1 MDARPL
7 DANLFGKQL
16 GMNGSRPAIDKC
28 FYGLGVFCL
37 TVAIVL
43 IGKPVL
49 APLALGCIL
58 AFVLTPIVRSLE
70 ARGWGRGTS
79 VGLTVSLV
87 LIVAAALSVAFAT
100 QVSQLAAELPSHS
113 QEIESKVARLRQAV
127 PFLPDRVW
135 NTLDDVTGKASDATK
150 PEDETAK
157 VETRFLNGLFIER
170 YLIVE
175 RDQGSSWLDV
185 LPWVVLPMLEP
196 LGTAALAL
204 VLAVFMTAKRD
215 DLRNRLLAILGR
227 ARLSQTTQLLSDS
240 SYRLSRYLL
249 GLVAVNLGFAVAF
262 AIGLFLIGVPYVALW
277 GCVAFFFRFIP
288 WVGTALSMLLPLAVS
303 IATQHG
309 WWPPLAVAALYGAL
323 EFTTG
328 NFVEPWLFG
337 RSVGMNVIAVLV
349 AIVFW
354 TWAWGLVGLLL
365 ATPLTLMLVTL
376 GRHFPCFGW
385 LNLLLGDSHPLP
397 LHVAFYQRILAKD
410 GVESVAMLTAAQQQ
424 SGHAVAMQSLI
435 LASLAHADRE
445 FRRGAINKS
454 QYQELVD
461 EANRLSERLILDA
474 EQPVSGEAQTTI
486 ATVAEEVAET
496 AEPIEPTKVT
506 AFSLGDDRGLQ
517 AIRVLF
523 ATKPSM
529 EVSIEHQPLT
539 LKLAKKCV
547 AEHVEIVVLSVA
559 DRQGRARL
567 ESACRML
574 RRCGYEGW
582 IAAGWWRQHGIAERY
597 RRQLKEA
604 GADYVTH
611 RVYAMDRMLNY
622 VEKKQAQHREP
633 NVDVTITTR
642 VQTVLSNA

>member
-1 MDARPL
+1 MDR
-7 DANLFGKQL
+7 
-16 GMNGSRPAIDKC
+16 SRPTIERC
-28 FYGLGVFCL
+28 FYGVAIFCL
-37 TVAIVL
+37 TVAVIV

-49 APLALGCIL
+49 APLALACIL
-58 AFVLTPIVRSLE
+58 AFVLTPIVRALE
-70 ARGWGRGTS
+70 ARGLSRGSS
-79 VGLTVSLV
+79 VGFTVSLV
-87 LIVAAALSVAFAT
+87 VVVAAALSVAFVT
-100 QVSQLAAELPSHS
+100 QLSQLAYELPSHS
-113 QEIESKVARLRQAV
+113 QEIEAKVARLRQAV
-127 PFLPDRVW
+127 PFLPERVW
-135 NTLDDVTGKASDATK
+135 DTLDDVTGKASDAAT
-150 PEDETAK
+150 PDGETAQ
-157 VETRFLNGLFIER
+157 VETQFLNGLFIER

-175 RDQGSSWLDV
+175 REQGSPWLEV

-196 LGTAALAL
+196 LGTGALAL
-204 VLAVFMTAKRD
+204 VLAVFLTAKRD
-215 DLRNRLLAILGR
+215 DLRNRLLALLGR

-249 GLVAVNLGFAVAF
+249 GLVAVNLGFAAAF
-262 AIGLFLIGVPYVALW
+262 SLGLFVIGVPYAALW

-309 WWPPLAVAALYGAL
+309 WWPPLAVAGLYGFL

-337 RSVGMNVIAVLV
+337 RSVGMNVVAVLV

-385 LNLLLGDSHPLP
+385 LSLLLGDSHPLP

-410 GVESVAMLTAAQQQ
+410 NVESAAMLTTVQQA
-424 SGHAVAMQSLI
+424 SGHAQALQTLI
-435 LASLAHADRE
+435 LESLSHADRE
-445 FRRGAINKS
+445 LRRGAINKS
-454 QYQELVD
+454 QYQNLVD
-461 EANRLSERLILDA
+461 EANRLSERLILHA
-474 EQPVSGEAQTTI
+474 EQQANAEVNAAISGALENSPTPLA
-486 ATVAEEVAET
+486 
-496 AEPIEPTKVT
+496 AEPVEATKVT

-523 ATKPSM
+523 ADKPTM
-529 EVSIEHQPLT
+529 DVSIRHQPMS
-539 LKLAKKCV
+539 LKQAKKCV
-547 AEHVEIVVLSVA
+547 ADHTEIVVLSVA

-582 IAAGWWRQHGIAERY
+582 IAAGWWRGHGIAERY

-611 RVYAMDRMLNY
+611 RVYAMDRMINY
-622 VEKKQAQHREP
+622 VEKNQAQHREP
-633 NVDVTITTR
+633 SVDVTITTT

>member
-1 MDARPL
+1 
-7 DANLFGKQL
+7 
-16 GMNGSRPAIDKC
+16 MNRSRPAIEKC
-28 FYGLGVFCL
+28 FYGVGVFCL
-37 TVAIVL
+37 SVAVIV

-58 AFVLTPIVRSLE
+58 AFVLTPIVRALE
-70 ARGWGRGTS
+70 ARGLGRGAS
-79 VGLTVSLV
+79 VGFTVGLV
-87 LIVAAALSVAFAT
+87 LIVAAALSVAFMT

-113 QEIESKVARLRQAV
+113 AEIESKVERLRQAV
-127 PFLPDRVW
+127 PFLPERVW
-135 NTLDDVTGKASDATK
+135 DTLDDVTGKASDVATG
-150 PEDETAK
+150 EDGTAE
-157 VETRFLNGLFIER
+157 VETRFLNGFFIER
-170 YLIVE
+170 YFIVE
-175 RDQGSSWLDV
+175 RDQGSPWLEA

-204 VLAVFMTAKRD
+204 VLAVFLTAKRD

-262 AIGLFLIGVPYVALW
+262 SLGLFVIGVPYAALW

-309 WWPPLAVAALYGAL
+309 WWPPLAVAGLYGVL

-337 RSVGMNVIAVLV
+337 RSVGMNVVAVLV

-385 LNLLLGDSHPLP
+385 LSLLLGDSHPLP

-410 GVESVAMLTAAQQQ
+410 AVESAAMLTAAQAE
-424 SGHAVAMQSLI
+424 SGHAMALQSLI
-435 LASLAHADRE
+435 LESLVHADRE
-445 FRRGAINKS
+445 LRRGAISKS
-454 QYQELVD
+454 QHQELTE
-461 EANRLSERLILDA
+461 EANRLSERLILHA
-474 EQPVSGEAQTTI
+474 EQQASAAVTTALAGVADAVPTAVAVEAGEL
-486 ATVAEEVAET
+486 
-496 AEPIEPTKVT
+496 TKVT

-517 AIRVLF
+517 AMRVLF
-523 ATKPSM
+523 ADKPTM
-529 EVSIEHQPLT
+529 DVAIRHQPMS
-539 LKLAKKCV
+539 LKLAKKCA
-547 AEHVEIVVLSVA
+547 AEHIEIVVLSVA

-582 IAAGWWRQHGIAERY
+582 IAAGWWRQHGISERY

-622 VEKKQAQHREP
+622 VEKNHAQHREP
-633 NVDVTITTR
+633 SVDVTITTK

>member
-1 MDARPL
+1 MDR
-7 DANLFGKQL
+7 
-16 GMNGSRPAIDKC
+16 SRPTIEKC
-28 FYGLGVFCL
+28 FYGVAIFCL
-37 TVAIVL
+37 TVAVIV

-49 APLALGCIL
+49 APLALACIL
-58 AFVLTPIVRSLE
+58 AFVLTPIVRALE
-70 ARGWGRGTS
+70 ARGLSRGSS
-79 VGLTVSLV
+79 VGFTVSLV
-87 LIVAAALSVAFAT
+87 VVVAAALSVAFVT
-100 QVSQLAAELPSHS
+100 QLSQLAYELPSHS
-113 QEIESKVARLRQAV
+113 QEIEAKVARLRQAV
-127 PFLPDRVW
+127 PFLPERVW
-135 NTLDDVTGKASDATK
+135 DTLDDVTGKASDAAT
-150 PEDETAK
+150 PDGETAQ
-157 VETRFLNGLFIER
+157 VETQFLNGLFIER

-175 RDQGSSWLDV
+175 REQGSPWLEV

-196 LGTAALAL
+196 LGTGALAL
-204 VLAVFMTAKRD
+204 VLAVFLTAKRD
-215 DLRNRLLAILGR
+215 DLRNRLLALLGR

-249 GLVAVNLGFAVAF
+249 GLVAVNLGFAAAF
-262 AIGLFLIGVPYVALW
+262 SLGLFVIGVPYAALW

-309 WWPPLAVAALYGAL
+309 WWPPLAVAGLYGFL

-337 RSVGMNVIAVLV
+337 RSVGMNVVAVLV

-385 LNLLLGDSHPLP
+385 LSLLLGDSHPLP

-410 GVESVAMLTAAQQQ
+410 NVESAAMLTTVQQA
-424 SGHAVAMQSLI
+424 SGHAQALQTLI
-435 LASLAHADRE
+435 LESLSHADRE
-445 FRRGAINKS
+445 LRRGAINKS
-454 QYQELVD
+454 QYQDLVD
-461 EANRLSERLILDA
+461 EANRLSERLILHA
-474 EQPVSGEAQTTI
+474 EQQANAEVNAAISGALENSPTPLAVEPVEA
-486 ATVAEEVAET
+486 
-496 AEPIEPTKVT
+496 TKVT

-523 ATKPSM
+523 ADKPTM
-529 EVSIEHQPLT
+529 DVSIRHQPMS
-539 LKLAKKCV
+539 LKQAKKCV
-547 AEHVEIVVLSVA
+547 ADHTEIVVLSVA

-582 IAAGWWRQHGIAERY
+582 IAAGWWRGHGIAERY

-611 RVYAMDRMLNY
+611 RVYAMDRMINY
-622 VEKKQAQHREP
+622 VEKNQAQHREP
-633 NVDVTITTR
+633 SVDVTITTT

>member
-1 MDARPL
+1 MDR
-7 DANLFGKQL
+7 
-16 GMNGSRPAIDKC
+16 SRPTIERC
-28 FYGLGVFCL
+28 FYGVAIFCL
-37 TVAIVL
+37 TVAVIV

-49 APLALGCIL
+49 APLALACIL
-58 AFVLTPIVRSLE
+58 AFVLTPIVRALE
-70 ARGWGRGTS
+70 ARGLSRGSS
-79 VGLTVSLV
+79 VGFTVSLV
-87 LIVAAALSVAFAT
+87 VVVAAALSVAFVT
-100 QVSQLAAELPSHS
+100 QLSQLAYELPSHS
-113 QEIESKVARLRQAV
+113 QEIEAKVARLRQAV
-127 PFLPDRVW
+127 PFLPERVW
-135 NTLDDVTGKASDATK
+135 DTLDDVTGKASDAAT
-150 PEDETAK
+150 PDGETAQ
-157 VETRFLNGLFIER
+157 VETQFLNGLFIER

-175 RDQGSSWLDV
+175 REQGSPWLEV

-196 LGTAALAL
+196 LGTGALAL
-204 VLAVFMTAKRD
+204 VLAVFLTAKRD
-215 DLRNRLLAILGR
+215 DLRNRLLALLGR

-249 GLVAVNLGFAVAF
+249 GLVAVNLGFAAAF
-262 AIGLFLIGVPYVALW
+262 SLGLFVIGVPYAALW

-309 WWPPLAVAALYGAL
+309 WWPPLAVAGLYGFL

-337 RSVGMNVIAVLV
+337 RSVGMNVVAVLV

-385 LNLLLGDSHPLP
+385 LSLLLGDSHPLP

-410 GVESVAMLTAAQQQ
+410 NVESAAMLTTVQQA
-424 SGHAVAMQSLI
+424 SGHAQALQTLI
-435 LASLAHADRE
+435 LESLSHADRE
-445 FRRGAINKS
+445 LRRGAINKS
-454 QYQELVD
+454 QYQDLVD
-461 EANRLSERLILDA
+461 EANRLSERLILHA
-474 EQPVSGEAQTTI
+474 EQQANAEVNAAISGALENSPPPLA
-486 ATVAEEVAET
+486 
-496 AEPIEPTKVT
+496 AEPVEATKVT

-523 ATKPSM
+523 ADKPTM
-529 EVSIEHQPLT
+529 DVSIRHQPMS
-539 LKLAKKCV
+539 LKQAKKCV
-547 AEHVEIVVLSVA
+547 ADHTEIVVLSVA

-582 IAAGWWRQHGIAERY
+582 IAAGWWRGHGIAERY

-611 RVYAMDRMLNY
+611 RVYAMDRMINY
-622 VEKKQAQHREP
+622 VEKNQAQHREP
-633 NVDVTITTR
+633 SVDVTITTT

>member
-1 MDARPL
+1 MDR
-7 DANLFGKQL
+7 
-16 GMNGSRPAIDKC
+16 SRPTIERC
-28 FYGLGVFCL
+28 FYGVAIFCL
-37 TVAIVL
+37 TVAVIV

-49 APLALGCIL
+49 APLALACIL
-58 AFVLTPIVRSLE
+58 AFVLTPIVRALE
-70 ARGWGRGTS
+70 ARGLSRGSS
-79 VGLTVSLV
+79 VGFTVSLV
-87 LIVAAALSVAFAT
+87 VVVAAALSVAFVT
-100 QVSQLAAELPSHS
+100 QLSQLAYELPSHS
-113 QEIESKVARLRQAV
+113 QEIEAKVARLRQAV
-127 PFLPDRVW
+127 PFLPERVW
-135 NTLDDVTGKASDATK
+135 DTLDDVTGKASDAAT
-150 PEDETAK
+150 PDGETAQ
-157 VETRFLNGLFIER
+157 VETQFLNGLFIER

-175 RDQGSSWLDV
+175 REQGSPWLEV

-196 LGTAALAL
+196 LGTGALAL
-204 VLAVFMTAKRD
+204 VLAVFLTAKRD
-215 DLRNRLLAILGR
+215 DLRNRLLALLGR

-249 GLVAVNLGFAVAF
+249 GLVAVNLGFAAAF
-262 AIGLFLIGVPYVALW
+262 SLGLFVIGVPYAALW

-309 WWPPLAVAALYGAL
+309 WWPPLAVAGLYGFL

-337 RSVGMNVIAVLV
+337 RSVGMNVVAVLV

-385 LNLLLGDSHPLP
+385 LSLLLGDSHPLP

-410 GVESVAMLTAAQQQ
+410 NVESAAMLTTVQQA
-424 SGHAVAMQSLI
+424 SGHAQALQTLI
-435 LASLAHADRE
+435 LESLSHADRE
-445 FRRGAINKS
+445 LRRGAINKS
-454 QYQELVD
+454 QYQDLVD
-461 EANRLSERLILDA
+461 EANRLSERLILHA
-474 EQPVSGEAQTTI
+474 EQQANAEVNAAISGALENSPTPLA
-486 ATVAEEVAET
+486 
-496 AEPIEPTKVT
+496 AEPVEATKVT

-523 ATKPSM
+523 ADKPTM
-529 EVSIEHQPLT
+529 DVSIRHQPMS
-539 LKLAKKCV
+539 LKQAKKCV
-547 AEHVEIVVLSVA
+547 ADHTEIVVLSVA

-582 IAAGWWRQHGIAERY
+582 IAAGWWRGHGIAERY

-611 RVYAMDRMLNY
+611 RVYAMDRMINY
-622 VEKKQAQHREP
+622 VEKNQAQHREP
-633 NVDVTITTR
+633 SVDVTITTT

>member
-1 MDARPL
+1 
-7 DANLFGKQL
+7 
-16 GMNGSRPAIDKC
+16 MNRSRPAIEKC
-28 FYGLGVFCL
+28 FYGVGVFCL
-37 TVAIVL
+37 SVAVIV

-70 ARGWGRGTS
+70 ARGLGRGS
-79 VGLTVSLV
+79 AVGFTVGLV

-100 QVSQLAAELPSHS
+100 QLSQLATELPSHS
-113 QEIESKVARLRQAV
+113 QEIESKVTRLRQAV

-135 NTLDDVTGKASDATK
+135 DTLDDVTGKASDAATG
-150 PEDETAK
+150 EGEATE
-157 VETRFLNGLFIER
+157 VETRTFDGLFIER
-170 YLIVE
+170 YFIVQRE
-175 RDQGSSWLDV
+175 EASPWLEM

-249 GLVAVNLGFAVAF
+249 GLVAVNLGFAAAF
-262 AIGLFLIGVPYVALW
+262 SLGLFVIGVPYAALW

-288 WVGTALSMLLPLAVS
+288 WLGTALSMLLPLAVS
-303 IATQHG
+303 IATQQG
-309 WWPPLAVAALYGAL
+309 WLPPLAVAGLYGFL

-337 RSVGMNVIAVLV
+337 RSVGMNVVAVLV

-397 LHVAFYQRILAKD
+397 MHVAFYQRILAKD
-410 GVESVAMLTAAQQQ
+410 NVESAAMLTAVQHE
-424 SGHAVAMQSLI
+424 SGHAFAMQTLI
-435 LASLAHADRE
+435 LESLSHADRE
-445 FRRGAINKS
+445 LRRGAINKS
-454 QYQELVD
+454 QYQEFVE
-461 EANRLSERLILDA
+461 EANRLSERLILHA
-474 EQPVSGEAQTTI
+474 EQQSSAEVNAVIASLVEAAPAPVA
-486 ATVAEEVAET
+486 VEE
-496 AEPIEPTKVT
+496 IEPTKVT
-506 AFSLGDDRGLQ
+506 SFSLGDDRGLQ
-517 AIRVLF
+517 TIRVLF
-523 ATKPSM
+523 ADKPTM
-529 EVSIEHQPLT
+529 DVSIRHQPMS

-547 AEHVEIVVLSVA
+547 TDHTEIVVLSVA

-582 IAAGWWRQHGIAERY
+582 IAAGWWRGHGIAERY
-597 RRQLKEA
+597 RRQLKDA

-611 RVYAMDRMLNY
+611 RVYAMDRMIHY
-622 VEKKQAQHREP
+622 VEKNQAQHREP
-633 NVDVTITTR
+633 GVDVTITTR